1 MARVGTV
8 LGTMEFG
15 RGPCVGELPRLMV
28 DTFLDYDAT
37 FREVDTAYMYTGGES
52 ETILGT
58 MDCLKG
64 FIHHQL
70 GFSWLKHKLLNSVLW
85 IQNDFLDLYPD
96 PTFQIVS
103 DPYPDPV
110 L

>member
-15 RGPCVGELPRLMV
+15 RGPCVGELPRAMV
-28 DTFLDYDAT
+28 DTFLDFDAA

-52 ETILGT
+52 ETSLGT
-58 MDCLKG
+58 MDRLKG

-70 GFSWLKHKLLNSVLW
+70 GFSL
-85 IQNDFLDLYPD
+85 
-96 PTFQIVS
+96 
-103 DPYPDPV
+103 
-110 L
+110 